1 MQQPVAASISSTRHG
16 SALGTWERV
25 WQRPSRPLRGL
36 ISGYVGY
43 RQRLATPVSHRGI
56 PSPTL
61 PLVISFGPPQTVAL
75 PHTAQPAVTVG
86 SFLSGMHDRYVL
98 IDADGYDGIQVDLAP
113 VAAYRLLGQPLR
125 GLTGHVVPLDALLG
139 VDANRLIDDLASAPD
154 WPARFRRLDRY
165 LADRM
170 LAGDAPVSEVVR
182 SWERI
187 LASRGQVRVG
197 DLAAEV
203 GWSQRHL
210 ATRFGDSLG
219 LSPKRMARLARFD
232 HAKALLAGPGT
243 RGLADVAARAGY
255 YDQAHLT
262 NDVREYSGLSPT
274 RLLARQLPD
283 GGGVFE
289 LEGS

>member
-1 MQQPVAASISSTRHG
+1 
-16 SALGTWERV
+16 
-25 WQRPSRPLRGL
+25 
-36 ISGYVGY
+36 
-43 RQRLATPVSHRGI
+43 
-56 PSPTL
+56 
-61 PLVISFGPPQTVAL
+61 
-75 PHTAQPAVTVG
+75 
-86 SFLSGMHDRYVL
+86 
-98 IDADGYDGIQVDLAP
+98 
-113 VAAYRLLGQPLR
+113 
-125 GLTGHVVPLDALLG
+125 
-139 VDANRLIDDLASAPD
+139 
-154 WPARFRRLDRY
+154 
-165 LADRM
+165 
-170 LAGDAPVSEVVR
+170 VSEVVR

-187 LASRGQVRVG
+187 VASRGQVRVG